1 MESREEQRLPSYRAI
16 HTPCPTVMPE
26 GTPITPGVLRDG
38 LKTRALIW
46 MFRRESCTNVP
57 SHALEMVHHI
67 SNNQY
72 STLLL
77 QLQGFPDGSW

>member
-1 MESREEQRLPSYRAI
+1 MESREEQRLPSYTAI

-46 MFRRESCTNVP
+46 MFWRESCTNVP